1 MNAIQVH
8 LFLSHL
14 PIFGII
20 IGGCVLTYGYITK
33 NKSIKKV
40 GLVIYIAM
48 CIATIPVYI
57 SGEETEIIL
66 KNNASFSKELIEI
79 HIDHAEKAIWLV
91 GLLALAS
98 IYNLYTIYKG
108 SKTEKLATQ
117 LTLTISILT
126 LGILMGTAQHG
137 GEIKH
142 DEIRKHHPNET
153 ISNQISLLK
162 L

>member
-8 LFLSHL
+8 LFLTHL
-14 PIFGII
+14 PIFGIL
-20 IGGCVLTYGYITK
+20 IGGCVLTYGYFSK
-33 NKSIKKV
+33 NKSIKNV

-57 SGEETEIIL
+57 SGEESELLL
-66 KNNASFSKELIEI
+66 KNNDSFSKELIEI
-79 HIDHAEKAIWLV
+79 HVDHAEKAIWLV

-98 IYNLYTIYKG
+98 IYNLYAISNG
-108 SKTEKLATQ
+108 SKTEKQATQ

-126 LGILMGTAQHG
+126 LGILLGTAQHG

-142 DEIRKHHPNET
+142 DEILQHHPNDS
-153 ISNQISLLK
+153 ISNRISLLK
-162 L
+162 S